1 MNFLSHFYFDR
12 FEDNPYRI
20 MGMVLP
26 DLLKN
31 ANKSWNPRPEKKE
44 YLFVQDS
51 LQVHIMEGW
60 KRHLQVD
67 RYFHS
72 SEFFC
77 HHTHILRLKIAPYLE
92 LSEVRPSF
100 VAHIALELMLDNL
113 LLTETNMNSAQFY
126 HCLKIADKKVIANFL
141 LLNDI
146 PDSTVFFRFLDEFI
160 KSKYLESYRNPKDI
174 MYAIGKI
181 CLRIWPD
188 PFTEEQKLQL
198 TLILISYLEDLRS
211 SFLTIFNQIEV
222 QLEPYKEYK

>member
-1 MNFLSHFYFDR
+1 MNFLSHYYFDR

-26 DLLKN
+26 DLIKN
-31 ANKSWNPRPEKKE
+31 ANKNWNPRPEKKE
-44 YLFVQDS
+44 YLFVHDS
-51 LQVHIMEGW
+51 LQILIMEGW

-67 RYFHS
+67 RSFHS
-72 SEFFC
+72 SAFFR

-92 LSEVRPSF
+92 SSAVRPSF

-113 LLTETNMNSAQFY
+113 LLTELHMDSAQFY
-126 HCLKIADKKVIANFL
+126 HYLKMTDRKVISDFL

-146 PDSTVFFRFLDEFI
+146 PDSTIFFKFLDEFI

-181 CLRIWPD
+181 CLRVWPD
-188 PFTEEQKLQL
+188 PFNEEQKLQL
-198 TLILISYLEDLRS
+198 TLILISYLEELRV
-211 SFLTIFNQIEV
+211 SFITIFDQIEV
-222 QLEPYKEYK
+222 QLEPYTEYK

>member
-26 DLLKN
+26 DLIKN

-44 YLFVQDS
+44 YLFQHDR
-51 LQVHIMEGW
+51 LQVNIMEGW

-72 SEFFC
+72 SVFFY
-77 HHTHILRLKIAPYLE
+77 HHTHILRLKIVPYLE
-92 LSEVRPSF
+92 SSAVRPSF

-113 LLTETNMNSAQFY
+113 LLTELNMDSSQFY
-126 HCLKIADKKVIANFL
+126 HYLKLTDKKVLADFL
-141 LLNDI
+141 LLNEI
-146 PDSTVFFRFLDEFI
+146 TDSAKFFLFLDEFI
-160 KSKYLESYRNPKDI
+160 KSKYLESYRNPRDI

-181 CLRIWPD
+181 CLRVWPE
-188 PFTEEQKLQL
+188 PFNEEQKLQL
-198 TLILISYLEDLRS
+198 TLILISYLEELRGD
-211 SFLTIFNQIEV
+211 FLTIFEQIEAE
-222 QLEPYKEYK
+222 LAPYKEFK